1 MSFLH
6 VKLRLESIA
15 KSNRK
20 GEIILPQGSLE
31 VREFNINSDLGRLCE
46 LWGNLCMIQQ
56 MRGEKFWMD
65 KFNKSGLSWA
75 DFVVTLSKLDVSEL
89 IVFVY
94 EKVVFGFIYLL
105 KEEDFASIKEFYLEP
120 GYREKIDTNQLS
132 SNIKNIL
139 ESKNIEFVE
148 FDVTEL

>member
-1 MSFLH
+1 
-6 VKLRLESIA
+6 
-15 KSNRK
+15 
-20 GEIILPQGSLE
+20 
-31 VREFNINSDLGRLCE
+31 
-46 LWGNLCMIQQ
+46 MIQQ

-89 IVFVY
+89 LVFVY

-105 KEEDFASIKEFYLEP
+105 KEGDFASIKEFYLEP

-132 SNIKNIL
+132 SDIKNIL